1 MPFIK
6 PLSQTLSFKRLGISS
21 PAGVAVAPAV
31 VEEVHPVATDV
42 HAAEPLVA
50 AHQPVAIDAHGP
62 APIAAPAY
70 AAHGALPIAAHGPA
84 PIAAPAYAAP
94 YAGPIVHEAPAT
106 LIKNYA
112 GSIYGPSLLT
122 DNVIF
127 SKPALAAAPLAGPS
141 VAYEAPLSP
150 NYGIPAALETHDGA
164 GFYEPTLVYSNP
176 R

>member
-1 MPFIK
+1 M
-6 PLSQTLSFKRLGISS
+6 
-21 PAGVAVAPAV
+21 
-31 VEEVHPVATDV
+31 

-50 AHQPVAIDAHGP
+50 AHGPVAVDAHGP
-62 APIAAPAY
+62 APIAAHAPVAV
-70 AAHGALPIAAHGPA
+70 AAHGPAPIAAHGPA
-84 PIAAPAYAAP
+84 IAAPAYAAP
-94 YAGPIVHEAPAT
+94 YAGPVVHEAPAT

-150 NYGIPAALETHDGA
+150 NAYAVPAALQTHDGE
-164 GFYEPTLVYSNP
+164 GFYDVTGYYSNP

>member
-1 MPFIK
+1 MAP
-6 PLSQTLSFKRLGISS
+6 
-21 PAGVAVAPAV
+21 VPAV
-31 VEEVHPVATDV
+31 VEDVHPVASATV

-50 AHQPVAIDAHGP
+50 AHAQPVAIDAHGP
-62 APIAAPAY
+62 APVAV
-70 AAHGALPIAAHGPA
+70 
-84 PIAAPAYAAP
+84 APAYAAP
-94 YAGPIVHEAPAT
+94 YGGPVVQEAPAT

-127 SKPALAAAPLAGPS
+127 SKPALAAPLAGPS

-150 NYGIPAALETHDGA
+150 NYGVPAALETHDGA

-176 R
+176 SGIGYALGTNVGQFGYQLTYRKKKK